1 MVQRANG
8 PISPSVVYLGV
19 VTGRSIGT
27 SMDFSMWFGNFIWH
41 KFVTIQ
47 ALFLLWYV
55 GLDHVWNLSKP
66 QSCSRQSFR
75 SFLTRR
81 AMSGDVSHFFRCWIN
96 ANDTRSPY
104 VAGWIA
110 EFPLKDTKS
119 ASWFEMFSEF
129 RGVHHCEQHWSCWI
143 VILPSGNLT

>member
-27 SMDFSMWFGNFIWH
+27 SMDWNVIWQLYLAQIRNNPG
-41 KFVTIQ
+41 FV
-47 ALFLLWYV
+47 LLWYV

-66 QSCSRQSFR
+66 QTCSRQSFR

-96 ANDTRSPY
+96 ANDTLLNC
-104 VAGWIA
+104 W
-110 EFPLKDTKS
+110 LN
-119 ASWFEMFSEF
+119 
-129 RGVHHCEQHWSCWI
+129 CWI
-143 VILPSGNLT
+143 PTKRYQKCILIRDVFWVSWCPPLRTTLVMLDRHPTLW